1 MRRLLAPNLVLPHS
15 VTALTAGVMIRHH
28 LRALILDV
36 DNTLVADHETLASP
50 AIVAWVESMRG
61 YPMWLVSNNF
71 NEQRIGAIAQQLNIP
86 YHCRAAKPSRR
97 RVRQAVEALNL
108 PLESIAMVGDRLLTD
123 TVVGNRLGLF
133 TILVLPPGATTFQGW
148 RSATL
153 RTCER
158 WLARQVGVSL

>member
-1 MRRLLAPNLVLPHS
+1 MRY
-15 VTALTAGVMIRHH
+15 HH
-28 LRALILDV
+28 LRGLILDV
-36 DNTLVADHETLASP
+36 DNTLVADHESLASP
-50 AIVAWVESMRG
+50 EVMTWVQSMRD

-71 NEQRIGAIAQQLNIP
+71 NEQRIETIAQQLQVP
-86 YHCRAAKPSRR
+86 YHCRAGKPSRR

-108 PLESIAMVGDRLLTD
+108 PTASIAMVGDRLLTD

-133 TILVLPPGATTFQGW
+133 TVLVQPPGAPPILRGW

-158 WLARQVGVSL
+158 WLARRVGVAL